1 MGYRKV
7 NPPIIV
13 NFFDFMTECSL
24 FKSGEE
30 YTGQYIC
37 LSKGKLKE
45 EKGDCLTTDCPLSYP
60 ASWDD
65 LENFSD
71 GLYAGED
78 PDDYSVLHR
87 DVI

>member
-13 NFFDFMTECSL
+13 FFYTFSVECKL
-24 FKSGEE
+24 HISGKDYEHV
-30 YTGQYIC
+30 C
-37 LSKGKLKE
+37 LSKSKLKH
-45 EKGDCLTTDCPLSYP
+45 EKGVCSSTDCPLAYS
-60 ASWDD
+60 ASIED

-71 GLYAGED
+71 GIYVGEE